1 MFSDFTHKSIF
12 YDIFDCREEFI
23 IPFYIFTIRVDIYC
37 RKIYDYLYIKVN
49 LMNWC
54 VHKKARKVHL
64 AVVIR
69 KPLFV
74 GKNVSMQKINHK
86 LQFKNK

>member
-1 MFSDFTHKSIF
+1 
-12 YDIFDCREEFI
+12 
-23 IPFYIFTIRVDIYC
+23 
-37 RKIYDYLYIKVN
+37 
-49 LMNWC
+49 MNWC
-54 VHKKARKVHL
+54 VHKEARKVHL

-86 LQFKNK
+86 LQYATV